1 MCITSHLPVSDF
13 IFIILSNYLVLLS
26 LAGVPCGTYWTE
38 NLGSLN
44 NITPVFTSSYKWL
57 INIFNN
63 KNLFW
68 YRSPGHS
75 AISFILH
82 PQLDLTP
89 ILSGFFLIFLVPGL
103 LFPLRLQ
110 GQSFLIRCMEGNLSK
125 CLYGSKKLLCTPG
138 SVVIKT

>member
-26 LAGVPCGTYWTE
+26 LPGVPCGTYWTE
-38 NLGSLN
+38 NLRSLN

-68 YRSPGHS
+68 YRFPGHS
-75 AISFILH
+75 AIRFILH

-89 ILSGFFLIFLVPGL
+89 ILSG
-103 LFPLRLQ
+103 LFPDLF
-110 GQSFLIRCMEGNLSK
+110 SPWSAFTSK
-125 CLYGSKKLLCTPG
+125 ATRTKFSYQVHGRKFMKMPVWVKKALMH
-138 SVVIKT
+138 S